1 MGTWLRDPFTDY
13 KMKSLTIGF
22 GLLCIAIAR
31 AEVYLSANQV
41 FCNCGEAENSFY
53 QAFSAAEQA
62 CSGQSQEGG
71 YGSCL
76 AVQLG
81 WLSDDCR
88 TLNGEA
94 VMASLSDTKNF
105 TMDVWL
111 KPSPLMLTQQLDG
124 NGLEPT
130 LIL

>member
-76 AVQLG
+76 AVQFV
-81 WLSDDCR
+81 WLS
-88 TLNGEA
+88 
-94 VMASLSDTKNF
+94 ASL
-105 TMDVWL
+105 
-111 KPSPLMLTQQLDG
+111 LTLILQLDG

-130 LIL
+130 LILVWTNHFTA